1 MIIMAFR
8 GHGRDLRLYH
18 LPTEIL
24 VSILS
29 RFETQSLLPLIV
41 VSRQF
46 HSIILRIIHFR
57 LLLAAALP
65 DYKLILEAYRPSK
78 RYADPYLF
86 CTYLGTDG
94 LSSKHE
100 GVGSLYEDCRGEEG
114 RFAKLGALY
123 SRFRPERPGVQGLMP
138 LRRIAGSP
146 VVRQQHQEQPPP
158 PQQQAQYQQQHY
170 QQLPF
175 QQQQPPQQQ
184 EQHPSQEASSS
195 SSAQQ
200 QQQQQQQ
207 PIYGTDGDQGLE
219 KVVHN
224 LYLDADELFCQFCAY
239 ASLVRLGPHRGV
251 FLSNVHIVQPG
262 QGVMRVWKQWLQDRA
277 QELWLSEGKGERERD
292 LSSQSFS
299 ASSSSSSSS
308 TSSTSSS
315 SPNNCPNIGLDK
327 NILWTDYR
335 KNVGLRV
342 AIRDRDGKCCT
353 RGPPSEE
360 YQDTPMSFVIE
371 IQELVVRTTHL
382 MLAVETSSS
391 QAGDGKT
398 GKALIF
404 GRFASPGPAA
414 PATILAPAPALWVG
428 GT

>member
-1 MIIMAFR
+1 MAFE
-8 GHGRDLRLYH
+8 GHGQSQGLRLYH

-29 RFETQSLLPLIV
+29 RFETQSLLPLII

-78 RYADPYLF
+78 RYSDPYLF

-100 GVGSLYEDCRGEEG
+100 GRGSLYEDCAGEEG

-146 VVRQQHQEQPPP
+146 VVVVQE
-158 PQQQAQYQQQHY
+158 H
-170 QQLPF
+170 
-175 QQQQPPQQQ
+175 QQPQSQQ
-184 EQHPSQEASSS
+184 PASTTTTSSS
-195 SSAQQ
+195 SSSLPS
-200 QQQQQQQ
+200 QQ
-207 PIYGTDGDQGLE
+207 PIYGTDGDSGLE
-219 KVVHN
+219 KVIHN

-277 QELWLSEGKGERERD
+277 QELWCVESE
-292 LSSQSFS
+292 LASQSQPQPQS
-299 ASSSSSSSS
+299 TSSSTRNNPPTTTSSSSSSSP
-308 TSSTSSS
+308 SSQ
-315 SPNNCPNIGLDK
+315 NNRPNIGLDK

-342 AIRDRDGKCCT
+342 AIRDREGKCYT
-353 RGPPSEE
+353 QDPSEYE
-360 YQDTPMSFVIE
+360 DTPMSFCIE

-382 MLAVETSSS
+382 MLAVETSA
-391 QAGDGKT
+391 QAGDGQT

-404 GRFASPGPAA
+404 GRFASPVTAS
-414 PATILAPAPALWVG
+414 LA